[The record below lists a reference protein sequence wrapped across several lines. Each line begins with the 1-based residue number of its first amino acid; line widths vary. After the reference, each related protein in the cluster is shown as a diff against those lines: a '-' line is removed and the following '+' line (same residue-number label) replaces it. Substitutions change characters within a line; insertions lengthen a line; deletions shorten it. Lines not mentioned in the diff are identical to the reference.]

1 MNTRFTVLA
10 VILCSIAFHST
21 THAEDWLQWRGP
33 SRADRSPETGLL
45 KSWPEAGPKQLWV
58 NDKAGFGYSGFSI
71 QGDKLYTLGLEGDS
85 CFGLCLNA
93 DTGKEIWRKKIGEK
107 FENRWGDGPRSTPTI
122 DGKNIYILTA
132 GGTLACV
139 NAANGKEVWSRQMS
153 EFGGKVP
160 FWGYSESPL
169 VDGKLV
175 LCTPG
180 GDDGSIVALN
190 KSNGKLIWQTKD
202 LTTKAH
208 YSSIIAADWGGKH
221 QYIQLLM
228 DQVVGIDS
236 ADGSVLWTSPWEGK
250 TAVIPTPIFKDG
262 TVYVTSG
269 YKVGSKAVQ
278 LDDQNQATEKWFQIE
293 MQNHHGGVILV
304 DDHVYGYSDRAGWS
318 CQNLATG
325 ELAWNQNKREIR
337 KGAISYA
344 DGLFYHLQ
352 ENDGQVILIKATP
365 EGFEEISRFTLDPQ
379 TEQRSP
385 QGKIWVHP
393 VICNGKLYLRD
404 QEFIHCY
411 DLKSK

>member
-1 MNTRFTVLA
+1 MKTRFTALV
-10 VILCSIAFHST
+10 VILSAIACYPSAQ
-21 THAEDWLQWRGP
+21 AEDWLQWRGP
-33 SRADRSPETGLL
+33 SRADRSSETGLL
-45 KSWPEAGPKQLWV
+45 KSWPEEGPKQLWV
-58 NDKAGFGYSGFSI
+58 NDKAGFGYAGFSI
-71 QGDKLYTLGLEGDS
+71 QGDKLYTLGLEDDT
-85 CFGLCLNA
+85 CFALCLNA
-93 DTGKEIWRKKIGEK
+93 NTGKEVWRKKIGGK

-122 DGKNIYILTA
+122 DGKNVYFLTA
-132 GGTLACV
+132 GGTLACL
-139 NAANGKEVWSRQMS
+139 NAANGKKSWSCEMS

-175 LCTPG
+175 VCTPG
-180 GDDGSIVALN
+180 GDEGAIVALN
-190 KSNGKLIWQTKD
+190 KSDGKLVWQTED
-202 LTTKAH
+202 LTTPAH
-208 YSSIIAADWGGKH
+208 YSSLIVADWGGKH

-236 ADGSVLWTSPWEGK
+236 ADGSLLWTSPWEGR

-278 LDDQNQATEKWFQIE
+278 LNDQNEATEKWFQID

-304 DDHVYGYSDRAGWS
+304 GDHVYGYSDKAGWA
-318 CQNLATG
+318 CQDLETG
-325 ELAWNQNKREIR
+325 EIVWNQNKREIR
-337 KGAISYA
+337 KGAVSYA

-365 EGFEEISRFTLDPQ
+365 DGFEEISRFTLEPQ

-385 QGKIWVHP
+385 MGKVWVHP

-411 DLKSK
+411 DLQSK

>member
-1 MNTRFTVLA
+1 MNIRFATINFVLLSI
-10 VILCSIAFHST
+10 ILCPT
-21 THAEDWLQWRGP
+21 MHAEDWLQWRGP
-33 SRADRSPETGLL
+33 SRADRSSETGLL
-45 KSWPEAGPKQLWV
+45 KSWPEQGPKQLWV
-58 NDKAGFGYSGFSI
+58 NQKAGLGYSGFSI
-71 QGDKLYTLGLEGDS
+71 QGDKLYTLGLEDDS
-85 CFGLCLNA
+85 EFALCLNA
-93 DTGKEIWRKKIGEK
+93 NTGKQIWKQNIGEK
-107 FENRWGDGPRSTPTI
+107 FENGWGDGPRTTPTI
-122 DGKNIYILTA
+122 DGKRVYFMTA
-132 GGTLACV
+132 GGTVACL
-139 NAANGKEVWSRQMS
+139 NATSGKKVWSRQMT

-169 VDGKLV
+169 VDGKMV
-175 LCTPG
+175 VCTPG

-190 KSNGKLIWQTKD
+190 KSDGKLIWQTKE
-202 LTTKAH
+202 LTTPAH
-208 YSSIIAADWGGKH
+208 YSSVIAADWGGKH

-228 DQVVGIDS
+228 DQVVGVDS
-236 ADGSVLWTSPWEGK
+236 KDGSVLWTSPWEGR

-262 TVYVTSG
+262 TVFVTSG

-278 LDDQNQATEKWFQIE
+278 LDDKNNASEKWFQID

-304 DDHVYGYSDRAGWS
+304 DDHLYGYSDKAGWS
-318 CQNLATG
+318 CQDLATG
-325 ELAWNQNKREIR
+325 EIVWNQNKREIR

-365 EGFEEISRFTLDPQ
+365 DGFEELSRFTLDPLS
-379 TEQRSP
+379 EQRSP
-385 QGKIWVHP
+385 RGKIWVHP